1 MNRIETVDTSASRL
15 PAEGG
20 IGNRQSSPRSPRP
33 RKDRS
38 GLALDLFR
46 GLASL
51 KLTVGLLIASTFMIW
66 VATLQQV
73 EMDIWDVKKAHFPHL
88 LVYVPLYTFFPP
100 AWLPSQREWLE
111 GTTLFSRPIGLLL
124 PSGFSLIVLMIANL
138 MAAHSLR
145 FRIQGRGTALWM
157 GWGIAGLGT
166 LLCAAVVFM
175 GQNKYGL
182 QAEPPVPYS
191 SMWYIVLLL
200 LLGGGVGLGWWG
212 WRMAAH
218 RVVERILAGSGAL
231 VLCLVPG
238 LLWYSGSFIDDS
250 GMRILWQIAQCSAAS
265 LVLLVGLHFLFK
277 RKAGVVLLHAGLLL
291 LLGNEIWVVLTHVE
305 QRVSGM
311 EGDAVSY
318 AYDIRDVEM
327 AVIERQGENDRIVTV
342 PSAKLRESE
351 QKPEQWLSLP
361 GTGLQFRVQKFL
373 QNSKIVATTADNPAT
388 AGVGQSIQAEPV
400 ALVSG
405 VGQGEVNMAS
415 AYVQFRNASEQVLG
429 TYLVSQA
436 ADFYSGPM
444 FDLPNV
450 IRDGDKQ
457 LFATLWFTRHYKPYS
472 VKIRDV
478 QSKNYPGTEIPQWY
492 ATEFT
497 IEDRETGF
505 VGDQMVW
512 MNNPLRYRNETFYQS
527 GYNKDPQTGI
537 ETTTLQVV
545 LNRGWMI
552 PYLCCA
558 MVGIG
563 LLAQFMPAML
573 GYLEKAQRESL
584 AASGARSG
592 AKSEAAL
599 VKPAGASGP
608 LGTSVSNGGRRRGS
622 EWWSTLAAVLVG
634 IVFVGW
640 GMPKRIAVD
649 DLRLEGVATLPISYK
664 GRIQPLDSLA
674 QTMLRKSSGLEAARS
689 SEETWMGKRK
699 YPATRWLTGL
709 LFDPTSDVNFEVFRI
724 DNRQV
729 LDAMGLP
736 HRTGFR
742 YSWEEVEKGLP
753 KLTELDTQ
761 ARKKAKEDRDNT
773 DKSVLD
779 VASNVAF
786 ARLVSNSLSA
796 GTLKPMNLNARLF
809 DAAGTQSTVNL
820 PGVVPG
826 LVAGEPWL
834 APNVAR
840 MRMELARMAEEL
852 GSYEYRELSVRLI
865 QEAAVDSL
873 LEDPTF
879 RQQLAEAGGALA
891 ELPAAE
897 QKSFLVRQM
906 AGLTPEQ
913 LKTTISRV
921 MQMEP
926 DRYISAVFSAVET
939 VVGGKKLVPLV
950 DKQVETLTAW
960 ESIGVAY
967 RQRDQGGL
975 DAAVASYRQVLNDN
989 PAAAIP
995 WGKVQTEYRLNGW
1008 SPFYLSSVMYL
1019 FVSLVAMVGFFA
1031 APASSRRFAWTLLLV
1046 AFLIHTVGMVA
1057 RIYISGR
1064 APVTSIYSSA
1074 LGIAWGMVL
1083 IFLILEVAT
1092 RRGVANFIGG
1102 VTGFATLLVAYGL
1115 SLSDD
1120 TFAVLQ
1126 AVLDTQFWLWTHV
1139 TIIALGYVLTMV
1151 AGFWAILMILFCW
1164 LPHTTHKEV
1173 KGMADITYGLIC
1185 GATLLSF
1192 IGTVLGGLW
1201 ADDSWGRFWGW
1212 DPKENG
1218 AAMIVL
1224 WNAAIL
1230 HARWAGLIRIQG
1242 LAAMAIFGN
1251 IVTAWSWFAVNELG
1265 IGLHSYGFTEG
1276 VVFFLTV
1283 FWISQLTFMGL
1294 ALIPPSNRVATYGR
1308 G

>member
-1 MNRIETVDTSASRL
+1 MNRIETVDTTGGRSTVDAAARL
-15 PAEGG
+15 HESGQRPAGTREE
-20 IGNRQSSPRSPRP
+20 
-33 RKDRS
+33 RS
-38 GLALDLFR
+38 GLMMDLFR

-88 LVYVPLYTFFPP
+88 LVYVPFYTFFPP

-111 GTTLFSRPIGLLL
+111 STTLFSRPVGLLL

-138 MAAHSLR
+138 LAAHSLR
-145 FRIQGRGTALWM
+145 FRIQGRGTALWL
-157 GWGIAGLGT
+157 GWGVATLGT

-191 SMWYIVLLL
+191 SMWYIVLLS
-200 LLGGGVGLGWWG
+200 LLGCGVGLGLWG

-238 LLWYSGSFIDDS
+238 LLWWSGSFIDDS

-305 QRVSGM
+305 QRVSGL
-311 EGDAVSY
+311 EGDSISY

-327 AVIERQGENDRIVTV
+327 AVIQRQGENDRIVTV

-351 QKPEQWLSLP
+351 QNPEQWLSLP

-405 VGQGEVNMAS
+405 VGQGDVNMAS
-415 AYVQFRNASEQVLG
+415 AYVQFRNTSEQMLG

-436 ADFYSGPM
+436 NDFYSGPM

-450 IRDGDKQ
+450 VRDGDNQ
-457 LFATLWFTRHYKPYS
+457 FFATLWFTRHYKPYS

-505 VGDQMVW
+505 AGDQMVW

-527 GYNKDPQTGI
+527 GYSKDPQSGI

-563 LLAQFMPAML
+563 LMAQFLPAML
-573 GYLEKAQRESL
+573 GYLEKSQRNSVLATES
-584 AASGARSG
+584 SHGMSEPTSVVRSG
-592 AKSEAAL
+592 A
-599 VKPAGASGP
+599 AGGTGLPTTRERGGSGSQW
-608 LGTSVSNGGRRRGS
+608 L
-622 EWWSTLAAVLVG
+622 STLAAILVG

-640 GMPKRIAVD
+640 GMPKRIAVG

-664 GRIQPLDSLA
+664 GRIQPFDSLA

-709 LFDPTSDVNFEVFRI
+709 LFDSSSDVNFEVFRI

-753 KLTELDTQ
+753 KLTELDTL
-761 ARKKAKEDRDNT
+761 ARKKAKEERDNT

-786 ARLVSNSLSA
+786 ARMVSNSMST
-796 GTLKPMNLNARLF
+796 GTAPPMNLNARLF

-826 LVAGEPWL
+826 VVAGEPWL

-840 MRMELARMAEEL
+840 MRIELARMGEEL
-852 GSYEYRELSVRLI
+852 GSQEYRELSVRLI
-865 QEAAVDSL
+865 QEAVVDSL
-873 LEDPTF
+873 LEDKTF
-879 RQQLAEAGGALA
+879 RDQLAEAGGALA
-891 ELPAAE
+891 GMPAAE

-906 AGLTPEQ
+906 SGLNAEQ
-913 LKTTISRV
+913 LRTTISRV

-926 DRYISAVFSAVET
+926 DRYINAVFSAVET
-939 VVGGKKLVPLV
+939 VAGGKELTPLNE
-950 DKQVETLTAW
+950 KQLATLDAW
-960 ESIGVAY
+960 DAIGAAY
-967 RQRDQGGL
+967 RDRDQGAL
-975 DAAVASYRQVLNDN
+975 DTAVANYRQILNDN
-989 PAAAIP
+989 SAAAIP
-995 WGKVQTEYRLNGW
+995 WGKVETEYRLNGW

-1019 FVSLVAMVGFFA
+1019 FVSLVAMVGFFVV
-1031 APASSRRFAWTLLLV
+1031 PASARRFAWTLLLV
-1046 AFLIHTVGMVA
+1046 AFLIHTVGMIA

-1083 IFLILEVAT
+1083 TFLILEVAT

-1151 AGFWAILMILFCW
+1151 AGFWAILMILYCW
-1164 LPHTTHKEV
+1164 LPRTTHKDV
-1173 KGMADITYGLIC
+1173 KVMADITYGLIC

-1251 IVTAWSWFAVNELG
+1251 VVTAWSWFAVNELG

-1283 FWISQLTFMGL
+1283 FWLSQLVFMGL
-1294 ALIPPSNRVATYGR
+1294 ALIPPRNRVATYGR
-1308 G
+1308 A

>member
-1 MNRIETVDTSASRL
+1 MNRIEAVDTAALEVTQQAGVARHGKRPAS
-15 PAEGG
+15 GG
-20 IGNRQSSPRSPRP
+20 
-33 RKDRS
+33 S
-38 GLALDLFR
+38 GFALEIFR

-73 EMDIWDVKKAHFPHL
+73 EMDIWDVKKAHFPHV
-88 LVYVPLYTFFPP
+88 LVYVPFYTFFPP
-100 AWLPSQREWLE
+100 AWLPNQRAWLE
-111 GTTLFSRPIGLLL
+111 STTLFSRPVGVLL
-124 PSGFSLIVLMIANL
+124 PSGFSLIMLMIVNL

-145 FRIQGRGTALWM
+145 FRIQGQGPTLWL
-157 GWGIAGLGT
+157 GWGIAALGT

-175 GQNKYGL
+175 GQNRYGL

-191 SMWYIVLLL
+191 SMWYVVLLL
-200 LLGGGVGLGWWG
+200 LLAGGVGLGIWG
-212 WRMAAH
+212 WRMARH
-218 RVVERILAGSGAL
+218 RIAERILAGSGA
-231 VLCLVPG
+231 VVMGLVPG

-305 QRVSGM
+305 QRVSGV
-311 EGDAVSY
+311 EGDSISF

-327 AVIERQGENDRIVTV
+327 ALIQRQGENDRIVSI
-342 PSAKLRESE
+342 PSSKLRESE
-351 QKPEQWLSLP
+351 RNPEQWMMVP
-361 GTGLQFRVQKFL
+361 GTGLQFRVKQFL
-373 QNSKIVATTADNPAT
+373 QNSKIVGVGADNPAT
-388 AGVGQSIQAEPV
+388 AGIGQSIQAEPI
-400 ALVSG
+400 ALASG
-405 VGQGEVNMAS
+405 IGQGEVNMAS
-415 AYVQFRNASEQVLG
+415 AYVQFRDAREQDLG

-436 ADFYSGPM
+436 SDFYSGPM
-444 FDLPNV
+444 FNRPNV
-450 IRDGDKQ
+450 IRDGDET
-457 LFATLWFTRHYKPYS
+457 LFATLWFTRNYKPYT
-472 VKIRDV
+472 VKVRDV

-527 GYNKDPQTGI
+527 GYSKDPATGV

-563 LLAQFMPAML
+563 MLAQFLPAML
-573 GYLEKAQRESL
+573 GYLEKAQRPKTQTATTTAGGVAGDPPVAL
-584 AASGARSG
+584 AAD
-592 AKSEAAL
+592 AA
-599 VKPAGASGP
+599 
-608 LGTSVSNGGRRRGS
+608 GS
-622 EWWSTLAAVLVG
+622 RWREGSQWLATLAAVLVG
-634 IVFVGW
+634 LVFVGW
-640 GMPKRIAVD
+640 GMPKRVAVD

-709 LFDPTSDVNFEVFRI
+709 LFDSSSDVNFEVFRI
-724 DNRQV
+724 DNRQL
-729 LDAMGLP
+729 LDAMKLP

-742 YSWEEVEKGLP
+742 YSWEEIEVGLP
-753 KLTELDTQ
+753 KLTEMDTK
-761 ARKKAKEDRDNT
+761 ARAKAKEDRDVT

-786 ARLVSNSLSA
+786 ARMVSNSLSVRGEEA
-796 GTLKPMNLNARLF
+796 MNLNARLF

-826 LVAGEPWL
+826 LEAGEPWL

-840 MRMELARMAEEL
+840 MRGELTRMSTDLESRDTGELA
-852 GSYEYRELSVRLI
+852 VRLI
-865 QEAAVDSL
+865 QEAVVDSL
-873 LEDPTF
+873 LQDPTF
-879 RQQLAEAGGALA
+879 RQQLTEVGGPLMELDAAG
-891 ELPAAE
+891 

-906 AGLTPEQ
+906 MALSPDQ
-913 LKTTISRV
+913 LRETIRRT
-921 MQMEP
+921 MGMEP
-926 DRYISAVFSAVET
+926 ERYLPAVFSAVET
-939 VVGGKKLVPLV
+939 VSGGKTLLPLN
-950 DKQVETLTAW
+950 DKQAETLTAW
-960 ESIGVAY
+960 EAIGAAY
-967 RQRDQGGL
+967 RERDQQAL
-975 DAAVASYRQVLNDN
+975 DAAVVRYREILNEN
-989 PAAAIP
+989 PAAGIP
-995 WGKVQTEYRLNGW
+995 WGKVQAEYRLNGW

-1019 FVSLVAMVGFFA
+1019 FVSVVAMVGFFVKPA
-1031 APASSRRFAWTLLLV
+1031 ASRRFAWTLLLI

-1083 IFLILEVAT
+1083 TFLIIEVTT

-1102 VTGFATLLVAYGL
+1102 VSGFATLLVAYAL

-1139 TIIALGYVLTMV
+1139 TIIALGYVLTLV
-1151 AGFWAILMILFCW
+1151 AGLWAILMIVFCW
-1164 LPHTTHKEV
+1164 LPRTTHKDV
-1173 KGMADITYGLIC
+1173 KVMADITYGLIC
-1185 GATLLSF
+1185 GAALLSF
-1192 IGTVLGGLW
+1192 VGTVLGGLW

-1283 FWISQLTFMGL
+1283 FWVSQLVFMAI

-1308 G
+1308 P

>member
-1 MNRIETVDTSASRL
+1 MNRIETVDTAALETTQQAQAARQAKRQVS
-15 PAEGG
+15 GG
-20 IGNRQSSPRSPRP
+20 
-33 RKDRS
+33 S
-38 GLALDLFR
+38 GFALEIFR
-46 GLASL
+46 GLATL
-51 KLTVGLLIASTFMIW
+51 KLTVALLITSTFMIW

-88 LVYVPLYTFFPP
+88 LVYIPFYTFFPP
-100 AWLPSQREWLE
+100 AWLPDQRAWLE
-111 GTTLFSRPIGLLL
+111 STTVFSRPVGILL
-124 PSGFSLIVLMIANL
+124 PSGFSLILLMIVNL
-138 MAAHSLR
+138 AAAHSLR
-145 FRIQGRGTALWM
+145 FRIQGQGTTLWL
-157 GWGIAGLGT
+157 GWVVAALGT
-166 LLCAAVVFM
+166 VLCVAVVFM
-175 GQNKYGL
+175 GQNQDGL

-191 SMWYIVLLL
+191 SMWYVVLLL
-200 LLGGGVGLGWWG
+200 LLAGGVGMGVWG
-212 WRMAAH
+212 WRMPRH
-218 RVVERILAGSGAL
+218 RIAERILAGSGA
-231 VLCLVPG
+231 VVMGLVPG

-265 LVLLVGLHFLFK
+265 LVLLVGFYFLFK

-305 QRVSGM
+305 QRVSGV
-311 EGDAVSY
+311 EGDSIDF
-318 AYDIRDVEM
+318 AYDIRDVEL
-327 AVIERQGENDRIVTV
+327 ALIQRQGENDRIVTI
-342 PSAKLRESE
+342 PSSKLRESAGN
-351 QKPEQWLSLP
+351 PEQWMMVP
-361 GTGLQFRVQKFL
+361 GTGLQFRVKQFL
-373 QNSKIVATTADNPAT
+373 QNSKIVGVGAANPAT
-388 AGVGQSIQAEPV
+388 AGIGQSIQAEPI

-405 VGQGEVNMAS
+405 IGQGEVNMAS
-415 AYVQFRNASEQVLG
+415 AYVQFRNSSDQDLG

-436 ADFYSGPM
+436 SDFYSGPM
-444 FDLPNV
+444 FDRPNV
-450 IRDGDKQ
+450 IRDGEET
-457 LFATLWFTRHYKPYS
+457 LFATLWFTRSYKPYT
-472 VKIRDV
+472 VKLRDV

-527 GYNKDPQTGI
+527 GYSKDPQTGI
-537 ETTTLQVV
+537 ETTTLQLV

-552 PYLCCA
+552 PYLSCA

-563 LLAQFMPAML
+563 LLAQFLPAML
-573 GYLEKAQRESL
+573 GYLEKAQRPKSQ
-584 AASGARSG
+584 AA
-592 AKSEAAL
+592 EAA
-599 VKPAGASGP
+599 AGVSVGDERLAV
-608 LGTSVSNGGRRRGS
+608 TSNAAGS
-622 EWWSTLAAVLVG
+622 EWRSGSQWVATLAAILVG
-634 IVFVGW
+634 LVFVGW

-649 DLRLEGVATLPISYK
+649 DLRLEGVATLPVSYK

-674 QTMLRKSSGLEAARS
+674 QTMLRKSCGLEAARS
-689 SEETWMGKRK
+689 SEETLMGKRK

-709 LFDPTSDVNFEVFRI
+709 LFDSSSDVNFEVFRI

-729 LDAMGLP
+729 LDAMKLP

-742 YSWEEVEKGLP
+742 YSWEEIEAGLP
-753 KLTELDTQ
+753 KLTEMDTK
-761 ARKKAKEDRDNT
+761 ARAKAKEDRDGT

-786 ARLVSNSLSA
+786 ARMVSNSLSVRDA
-796 GTLKPMNLNARLF
+796 PRMNLNARLF
-809 DAAGTQSTVNL
+809 DAAGTHSTVNL

-826 LVAGEPWL
+826 LEAGEPWL
-834 APNVAR
+834 AANVAR
-840 MRMELARMAEEL
+840 MRGELTRMSADLGSRDAGELA
-852 GSYEYRELSVRLI
+852 VRLI
-865 QEAAVDSL
+865 QEAVVDSL
-873 LEDPTF
+873 LQDPTF
-879 RQQLAEAGGALA
+879 RQQLTEVGGPLM
-891 ELPAAE
+891 ELDEAE
-897 QKSFLVRQM
+897 QKNFLVRQM
-906 AGLTPEQ
+906 MGLSPDQ
-913 LKTTISRV
+913 LRETISRT
-921 MQMEP
+921 MGMEP
-926 DRYISAVFSAVET
+926 ERYLPAVFSAVET
-939 VVGGKKLVPLV
+939 VAGGKTLVPLS
-950 DKQVETLTAW
+950 DEQEATLIAW
-960 ESIGVAY
+960 ESIGARY
-967 RQRDQGGL
+967 RERDQQGL
-975 DAAVASYRQVLNDN
+975 DVAVERYREVLNDN
-989 PAAAIP
+989 QAAAIP

-1019 FVSLVAMVGFFA
+1019 FVSLISMVGFFVK
-1031 APASSRRFAWTLLLV
+1031 PVSSRRFAWTLLLI
-1046 AFLIHTVGMVA
+1046 AFLIHTIGMVA

-1083 IFLILEVAT
+1083 TFLIIEITT

-1102 VTGFATLLVAYGL
+1102 VSGFATLLVAYAL

-1139 TIIALGYVLTMV
+1139 TIIALGYVLTLV
-1151 AGFWAILMILFCW
+1151 AGLWAILMIIYCW
-1164 LPHTTHKEV
+1164 LPRTTHKEV
-1173 KGMADITYGLIC
+1173 KVMADITYGLIC

-1276 VVFFLTV
+1276 VVFFLTL
-1283 FWISQLTFMGL
+1283 FWVSQLVFMGF
-1294 ALIPPSNRVATYGR
+1294 ALIPPLNRVATYGR
-1308 G
+1308 P